1 MSQFTSLSR
10 DDGLSSEEEE
20 DEGEGRVVMVDS
32 DEEIDTGTIRE

>member
-20 DEGEGRVVMVDS
+20 DEEGRVVMVDS